1 MENSIDYYQFKQL
14 LHTLENVETLIRFRL
29 IGEQWTDFSKVI
41 LVSESALLFQEGAV
55 QRVIMNL
62 RNVVEFELDQQHLE
76 YLPNN
81 SYRIGRG

>member
-14 LHTLENVETLIRFRL
+14 LHTLENVETLIRFRM

-62 RNVVEFELDQQHLE
+62 RNVVEFELDQQHLD

-81 SYRIGRG
+81 SYCIGRG

>member
-1 MENSIDYYQFKQL
+1 MESSIDYYQFKQL
-14 LHTLENVETLIRFRL
+14 LHTLENAETSIRFRL
-29 IGEQWTDFSKVI
+29 IGEQWTGFSNVI
-41 LVSESALLFQEGAV
+41 LVSENALLFQEGAS